1 MSHEHSIRRVAVRA
15 AAGSAV
21 AGLLL
26 HEWVAD
32 GGLEPTAD
40 ICMLATAVAILCA
53 GTFFYVHWHIVQD
66 PALAW
71 LATVTVAFG
80 LQELHWFMLIVGDRP
95 GPDAQTAWVGLYQ
108 IGVTVGLG
116 LLVTAGLRLPV
127 RRDPLSTGLLLG
139 ASLIAVRLLVLQ
151 FPAPA
156 PPTAT
161 YVVIFTALGAASA
174 VNAVRLYRS
183 HLIPV
188 AMRRP
193 LAATS
198 VLLGVGQVMSTVAGA
213 PPAVI
218 LVGMLGNVA
227 GGTCL
232 LLTAAD
238 RARHAAIDDAVALS
252 MLQRRL
258 ADVELGMHTDQ
269 ARLHEIRSTLAG
281 IATATDLLR
290 RSEINPARR
299 EQLNEMTTSELHRLG
314 RLVCLEPSGAPVP
327 TELDAALRPVVVRHQ
342 AAGLPV
348 RWQPTGHVAI
358 ARSDDVAEIVN
369 VLLSNARRHA
379 GTSPVDV
386 TVRSAGDRIEIVVT
400 DQGPGVDADVR
411 DRIFA
416 WGTRS
421 TTSPGEGVGLA
432 TAQLLARQLGGDL
445 HLDPVL
451 HPGASFV
458 LSLTPASLAA
468 AGTRQECAS

>member
-1 MSHEHSIRRVAVRA
+1 MAVWVAGGGA
-15 AAGSAV
+15 AAG
-21 AGLLL
+21 LLVP
-26 HEWVAD
+26 EWGAD
-32 GGLEPTAD
+32 GGISPTAD

-66 PALAW
+66 QALAW

-95 GPDAQTAWVGLYQ
+95 GSDAQTAWIGLYQ
-108 IGVTVGLG
+108 VGITVGLG
-116 LLVTAGLRLPV
+116 ILVTAGLRLPV
-127 RRDPLSTGLLLG
+127 RRDPLATGLLLG
-139 ASLIAVRLLVLQ
+139 ASLIVVRLLVLQ
-151 FPAPA
+151 LPVSA
-156 PPTAT
+156 PPTTA
-161 YVVIFTALGAASA
+161 YVLIFTALGVASV

-183 HLIPV
+183 HLIP
-188 AMRRP
+188 ATMRRP

-213 PPAVI
+213 PPAII
-218 LVGMLGNVA
+218 LVGMLANMA

-232 LLTAAD
+232 LLTAAE
-238 RARHAAIDDAVALS
+238 RARHAAIDDAVALA

-258 ADVELGMHTDQ
+258 ADAELDMHTDQ

-281 IATATDLLR
+281 IATASDLLR

-299 EQLNEMTTSELHRLG
+299 EQLSEMTRSELHRLE

-342 AAGLPV
+342 AAGLPI

-386 TVRSAGDRIEIVVT
+386 TVRSAGDRVEIAVT
-400 DQGPGVDADVR
+400 DQGPGVDADLR

-445 HLDPVL
+445 RLDPVL
-451 HPGASFV
+451 HPGARFV

-468 AGTRQECAS
+468 ATVTRQEFAS

>member
-1 MSHEHSIRRVAVRA
+1 MPHERSIRRI
-15 AAGSAV
+15 AAGGAV
-21 AGLLL
+21 AGLLAC
-26 HEWVAD
+26 EQVAV
-32 GGLEPTAD
+32 GGVGPTAD

-66 PALAW
+66 SALAW
-71 LATVTVAFG
+71 LATATVAFG
-80 LQELHWFMLIVGDRP
+80 LQELHWFMLIVSDRP
-95 GPDAQTAWVGLYQ
+95 GPDAQTAWIGLYQ
-108 IGVTVGLG
+108 VGITVGLG
-116 LLVTAGLRLPV
+116 ILVTAGLQLPV
-127 RRDPLSTGLLLG
+127 RRDPLATGVLVG
-139 ASLIAVRLLVLQ
+139 TSLIVVRLLVLQ
-151 FPAPA
+151 FPVSA
-156 PPTAT
+156 PPTTA
-161 YVVIFTALGAASA
+161 YVIIYTALGVASA

-183 HLIPV
+183 RLLP
-188 AMRRP
+188 ATLRRP
-193 LAATS
+193 LAATA
-198 VLLGVGQVMSTVAGA
+198 VLLGLGQVMSTVAGA

-218 LVGMLGNVA
+218 LVGMLANVT
-227 GGTCL
+227 GGVCL
-232 LLTAAD
+232 LLTAAE
-238 RARHAAIDDAVALS
+238 RARHAATDDAAALA

-258 ADVELGMHTDQ
+258 ADVELDMHTDQ

-281 IATATDLLR
+281 IATASDLLR

-299 EQLNEMTTSELHRLG
+299 EQLTEMTRSELHRLE

-358 ARSDDVAEIVN
+358 ARSDDVAEILN

-386 TVRSAGDRIEIVVT
+386 RVLSTGDRVEIAVT

-416 WGTRS
+416 WGIRS
-421 TTSPGEGVGLA
+421 TSSPGEGVGLA

-445 HLDPVL
+445 RLDPTPQ
-451 HPGASFV
+451 PGARFV
-458 LSLTPASLAA
+458 LSLTSASLTAPAA
-468 AGTRQECAS
+468 TRQEFAS